1 MKLTPK
7 ELAEAK
13 KLHEQ
18 GVDTWSLSQAFNIH
32 YSTMRRYLRQYD
44 LYGESIFSPNPQY
57 VEKSD
62 Q

>member
-1 MKLTPK
+1 M
-7 ELAEAK
+7 AEAK
-13 KLHEQ
+13 KLHEK
-18 GVDTWSLSQAFNIH
+18 GVDTWSLSQAFNVH
-32 YSTMRRYLRQYD
+32 YTTMRRYLRQYE